1 MNVVLATIASEAAPV
16 LPAGTLLVLALV
28 AFATAAFSA
37 IVGMGGGIVLLA
49 VLLFFLDPLVVIPL
63 HGAIQLVSNGSRAV
77 AQRRHLQWSLIWRYS
92 ILLLPLGAVA
102 LALGAELAGG
112 RAPASLRPWPRRR
125 SFR

>member
-63 HGAIQLVSNGSRAV
+63 FPPGPIVIPPSFVRYQYGSFFLSGFFFRIRTTFRNLLWTIFSN
-77 AQRRHLQWSLIWRYS
+77 H
-92 ILLLPLGAVA
+92 
-102 LALGAELAGG
+102 
-112 RAPASLRPWPRRR
+112 
-125 SFR
+125 